1 MIAREAPMR
10 KNSLVMML
18 VALPGCMTMTS
29 SRSQTIDVQT
39 SPPGARV
46 TIRPTGNGLVS
57 PANVSLHRK
66 PDTTVNAPEA
76 GTASAS
82 YVVTASLAGY
92 RDASVPI
99 QSEVAGGTFRRN
111 LIWLHPALYGIAVAV
126 DMSTGAG
133 YELTP
138 SSVFLKLEP
147 DVDREFK

>member
-1 MIAREAPMR
+1 MR
-10 KNSLVMML
+10 KCLFVLMT
-18 VALPGCMTMTS
+18 VLPGCMTMTS

-57 PANVSLHRK
+57 PASVSLHRK
-66 PDTTVNAPEA
+66 PETTVNAPEVGKAA
-76 GTASAS
+76 GAS

-111 LIWLHPALYGIAVAV
+111 LIWLHPAIYGIAVAV

-147 DVDREFK
+147 ATDSEFK

>member
-1 MIAREAPMR
+1 MP
-10 KNSLVMML
+10 NYSLVMMM
-18 VALPGCMTMTS
+18 VAVSGCMTMTR

-39 SPPGARV
+39 SPPGARA

-57 PANVSLHRK
+57 PANVSLDRK
-66 PDTTVNAPEA
+66 PDTTVNALEA
-76 GTASAS
+76 GAAGAS

-111 LIWLHPALYGIAVAV
+111 LIWLHPAFYGIAVAV

-147 DVDREFK
+147 AANSEFK